1 MSNEIAINEMTPT
14 MYISELMQASSEG
27 KVDLVEAWSHFHVPV
42 LYNALM
48 LLSYEERLM
57 YAKEII
63 KMAQGGNGFFL
74 PVNHQELQEEHV
86 DWNEAP
92 DMDDVTNE
100 DERWSMSRMIAVVSL
115 LNNMARDYH
124 MGHDRIVMALDSD
137 AKDPESELYQMCIHA
152 FGPEH
157 PVTGEQIARMLNACA
172 ADANEHVY
180 AIFKDQ
186 FDALATIVYNSVETS
201 DENGDPIMVYSHGDQ
216 FYITL
221 RGDHMST
228 SHPSGD
234 VYVAIQDA
242 AGITPEAIEGTND
255 EEE

>member
-1 MSNEIAINEMTPT
+1 MSNQMSVNEMTLS
-14 MYISELMQASSEG
+14 MYISALSVRSAVG
-27 KVDLVEAWSHFHVPV
+27 KVELVEQWTQFHVPV

-48 LLSYEERLM
+48 LLDVNGRLM
-57 YAKEII
+57 YAHEIVALAMSGKDI
-63 KMAQGGNGFFL
+63 FL
-74 PVNHQELQEEHV
+74 PVNHQEVQEEHV
-86 DWNEAP
+86 GWNEAP

-137 AKDPESELYQMCIHA
+137 AKDPESELYRMCIHA

-221 RGDHMST
+221 RGDHMTT

-242 AGITPEAIEGTND
+242 AGITPETIEGADD